1 MGRGKELPERVR
13 DFVPPFCPN
22 PDCPHHMA
30 PAGTYDL
37 WQPRGYVQI
46 ERRPGWVRRF
56 RCLACGRWFR
66 SSTFSDDY
74 WKKRCGLN
82 DRIYRLLLNGSGIRQ
97 AARVLEVAPTTVRW
111 RIRGMARQALLAHFE
126 QLQALHG
133 RWTED
138 VAFDGLRSFAG
149 SQYEPLDLHTPVGV
163 ESGFVLDV
171 NIAALRR
178 SGTMRPEQRR
188 RRAERDARLGL
199 PEPRA
204 RERRTRQILARL
216 VDLVPPGRSLKLRSD
231 EEPDYARAVASLE
244 PGRIEHTTVSS
255 RARRDA
261 GNPLWKV
268 NTLHGYGRHAIRGL
282 VRETIAFPKT
292 AAGLWDRSWVF
303 LLGQNNTKGVAE
315 RTVALARTTPAMR
328 LGLARRPRGW
338 TGLCQRRR
346 FPRRT
351 GLPQEFR
358 EAYEG
363 RFRARPR
370 EKVAPYIPKY
380 VG

>member
-1 MGRGKELPERVR
+1 M
-13 DFVPPFCPN
+13 
-22 PDCPHHMA
+22 
-30 PAGTYDL
+30 
-37 WQPRGYVQI
+37 
-46 ERRPGWVRRF
+46 
-56 RCLACGRWFR
+56 
-66 SSTFSDDY
+66 
-74 WKKRCGLN
+74 
-82 DRIYRLLLNGSGIRQ
+82 
-97 AARVLEVAPTTVRW
+97 
-111 RIRGMARQALLAHFE
+111 
-126 QLQALHG
+126 
-133 RWTED
+133 
-138 VAFDGLRSFAG
+138 
-149 SQYEPLDLHTPVGV
+149 LDL
-163 ESGFVLDV
+163 

-188 RRAERDARLGL
+188 RRAERDARLGW

-292 AAGLWDRSWVF
+292 AAGLWDRCWVF

-351 GLPQEFR
+351 GLPQGIPR
-358 EAYEG
+358 SVRGPLPRPAPREG
-363 RFRARPR
+363 RALHPEVRRIDPGPETSRGAGVSPGSTPDLPRPR
-370 EKVAPYIPKY
+370 TCDSSQVRA
-380 VG
+380 VSCARLS